1 MTFVNYPKYSIPKCI
16 LPYVGISVIVG
27 GTMGIVGSSLLFH
40 KYYPPKTSISSS

>member
-1 MTFVNYPKYSIPKCI
+1 MTFVNYPKCSVPKCI

-40 KYYPPKTSISSS
+40 KYYPPKTSFSSA